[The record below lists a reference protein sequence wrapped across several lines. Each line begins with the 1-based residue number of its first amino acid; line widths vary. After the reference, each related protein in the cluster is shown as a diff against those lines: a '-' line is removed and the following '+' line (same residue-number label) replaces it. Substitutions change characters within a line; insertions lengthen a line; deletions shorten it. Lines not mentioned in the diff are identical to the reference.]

1 MASPK
6 KLSANEVAALV
17 GDLIGKDAPPGEELS
32 DVRPY
37 VFGQNDTAV
46 LGDYYALQM
55 VNERFC
61 RLARNVFLP
70 MLRMQPRLSSFPPEL
85 RSFEDYRSS
94 QDNFVSITNSR
105 IEELR
110 GNCLA
115 VIPPAFISLL
125 TDAYYGGSIRAMR
138 SNRTEFT
145 ASETR
150 VIEIIAARL
159 NEALQLA
166 WRDLVSIGFTA
177 ISHEENMQF
186 AQFVDGEDLVVVCS
200 FMVQLPDTDP
210 ASFDLIYPL
219 QTLKPISTQLRSRM
233 QSDFLDDDHSWRERL
248 ERAVMEIPLEVSVLL
263 CEPETTLRQVL
274 QLRQGDVVPATISDQ
289 VEVLIAGRPVFTARP
304 GNIGGQ
310 SAIRISG
317 TINIPGA
324 PEETLPERTRK

>member
-17 GDLIGKDAPPGEELS
+17 GDLIDKDVETPIDG
-32 DVRPY
+32 DVDVKPY
-37 VFGQNDTAV
+37 VFGQNDTTV

-85 RSFEDYRSS
+85 RSFDDYRSS
-94 QDNFVSITNSR
+94 QDNFVSITNNR

-110 GNCLA
+110 GNCLC

-125 TDAYYGGSIRAMR
+125 TDAYYGGMIKSLRHTR
-138 SNRTEFT
+138 NEFT

-150 VIEIIAARL
+150 VIEIVASRL

-166 WRDLVSIGFTA
+166 WRDLVTLSFSIV
-177 ISHEENMQF
+177 SHEENMQF
-186 AQFVDGEDLVVVCS
+186 AQFVDNDDKVVICS
-200 FMVQLPDTDP
+200 FMVQVPNTDP

-219 QTLKPISTQLRSRM
+219 QSLKPIATQLRSRM
-233 QSDFLDDDHSWRERL
+233 QSDFVDDDHTWRERL
-248 ERAVMEIPLEVSVLL
+248 ERAIMEIPLEVSALL
-263 CEPETTLRQVL
+263 TEPEISLRQML
-274 QLRQGDVVPATISDQ
+274 QLRSGDVVPVSLSES
-289 VEVLIAGRPVFTARP
+289 VELLVDGQPLFVAQAG
-304 GNIGGQ
+304 NLGGQ
-310 SAIRISG
+310 SAVRVTS
-317 TINIPGA
+317 
-324 PEETLPERTRK
+324 RTKQPKDGQ

>member
-17 GDLIGKDAPPGEELS
+17 GDLMDKDVVHQDGGDA

-37 VFGQNDTAV
+37 IFGQNDTTV

-94 QDNFVSITNSR
+94 QDNFVSITNNR
-105 IEELR
+105 IDELR
-110 GNCLA
+110 GSCFV
-115 VIPPAFISLL
+115 VIPPSFVSLL
-125 TDAYYGGSIRAMR
+125 TDAYYGGLIKVMKPI
-138 SNRTEFT
+138 RTEFT

-150 VIEIIAARL
+150 VIEIISSRL

-166 WRDLVSIGFTA
+166 WRDLAALTFVPVG
-177 ISHEENMQF
+177 HEENMQF
-186 AQFVDGEDLVVVCS
+186 AQFVDGEDMVVVCS
-200 FMVQLPDTDP
+200 FMVQLPNTDP

-219 QTLKPISTQLRSRM
+219 QTLKPIASLLRSRM
-233 QSDFLDDDHSWRERL
+233 QSDFVDDDHSWRQKL
-248 ERAVMEIPLEVSVLL
+248 ENAILHIPLQVSARL
-263 CEPETTLRQVL
+263 CEPEISLRQL
-274 QLRQGDVVPATISDQ
+274 MQLKSGDVVPVTLNDTVEIFVEDQ
-289 VEVLIAGRPVFTARP
+289 ELFAAQAGNV
-304 GNIGGQ
+304 GGQ
-310 SAIRISG
+310 SAIRILRKTSHSG
-317 TINIPGA
+317 
-324 PEETLPERTRK
+324 E

>member
-17 GDLIGKDAPPGEELS
+17 GDLIDKDVEAPIDG
-32 DVRPY
+32 DVDVKPY
-37 VFGQNDTAV
+37 VFGQNDTTV

-85 RSFEDYRSS
+85 RSFDDYRSS
-94 QDNFVSITNSR
+94 QDNFVSITNNR

-110 GNCLA
+110 GNCLC

-125 TDAYYGGSIRAMR
+125 TDAYYGGMIKSLRHTR
-138 SNRTEFT
+138 NEFT

-150 VIEIIAARL
+150 VIEIVASRL

-166 WRDLVSIGFTA
+166 WRDLVTLSFSIVN
-177 ISHEENMQF
+177 HEENMQF
-186 AQFVDGEDLVVVCS
+186 AQFVDNEDKVVICS
-200 FMVQLPDTDP
+200 FMVQVPNTDP

-219 QTLKPISTQLRSRM
+219 QSLKPIATQLRSRM
-233 QSDFLDDDHSWRERL
+233 QSDFVDDDHTWRERL
-248 ERAVMEIPLEVSVLL
+248 ERAIMEIPLEVSALL
-263 CEPETTLRQVL
+263 TEPEISLRQML
-274 QLRQGDVVPATISDQ
+274 QLRSGDVVPVSLSES
-289 VEVLIAGRPVFTARP
+289 VELLVD
-304 GNIGGQ
+304 GQ
-310 SAIRISG
+310 SLFVAQAGNLGGLSAVRITS
-317 TINIPGA
+317 
-324 PEETLPERTRK
+324 RTKQPKDGQ

>member
-17 GDLIGKDAPPGEELS
+17 GDLMDKDIDFGDDT
-32 DVRPY
+32 DVNVKPY
-37 VFGQNDTAV
+37 IFGQSDTAA

-85 RSFEDYRSS
+85 RTFDDYRSS

-125 TDAYYGGSIRAMR
+125 TDAYYGGVIQSLKPT
-138 SNRTEFT
+138 RTEFT
-145 ASETR
+145 ASENR
-150 VIEIIAARL
+150 VIEIISARL
-159 NEALQLA
+159 NESLQLA
-166 WRDLVSIGFTA
+166 WRDLVVLTFEHV
-177 ISHEENMQF
+177 SHEENMQF
-186 AQFVDGEDLVVVCS
+186 AQLVDSEDLVVVCS
-200 FMVQLPDTDP
+200 FMVQIPGTDP

-219 QTLKPISTQLRSRM
+219 QTLKPISSQLRSRM
-233 QSDFLDDDHSWRERL
+233 QSDFVDDDHSWRDRL
-248 ERAVMEIPLEVSVLL
+248 ERALLEVPLTVSVHL
-263 CEPETTLRQVL
+263 CEPEIPLKQMM
-274 QLRQGDVVPATISDQ
+274 QLKSGDI
-289 VEVLIAGRPVFTARP
+289 IPVNLAETVRVQIEGQDMFVAQT
-304 GNIGGQ
+304 GNLNGV
-310 SAIRISG
+310 SAIRIVKSQK
-317 TINIPGA
+317 
-324 PEETLPERTRK
+324 RTA